1 MAQVADPLYQL
12 DLAAHVGE
20 QLRALA
26 AAAPA
31 DFAATAAELSAAQ
44 RDAVQACFC

>member
-1 MAQVADPLYQL
+1 MAQVADPIYQL

-26 AAAPA
+26 AAARS
-31 DFAATAAELSAAQ
+31 LSLRGRPQ
-44 RDAVQACFC
+44 P